1 MKPYELYRTWSQ
13 FEDMMG
19 KTTMSDEDK
28 LKFGGEW
35 VRSLPPKQL
44 CVSSQ
49 LSYEIVEAAMRGRLN
64 DLKEK
69 IDGRTITTKKEE
81 KGQEPTQSGN
91 GSEQEPV
98 HKNATNR
105 RGKNSLE
112 DMDGQKV
119 PKPKR

>member
-19 KTTMSDEDK
+19 KPTLSDEEK

-49 LSYEIVEAAMRGRLN
+49 LSYEIVENAMRGRLN

-69 IDGRTITTKKEE
+69 IDGRTATTKKEE
-81 KGQEPTQSGN
+81 KGQEPTQS
-91 GSEQEPV
+91 SSRSRKKSV
-98 HKNATNR
+98 
-105 RGKNSLE
+105 
-112 DMDGQKV
+112 
-119 PKPKR
+119 

>member
-19 KTTMSDEDK
+19 KTTMSEEDK
-28 LKFGGEW
+28 LKFGAEW
-35 VRSLPPKQL
+35 IRSLPPKQL

-49 LSYEIVEAAMRGRLN
+49 LSYEIVEIAMKGRLN

-81 KGQEPTQSGN
+81 KGQEPAQS
-91 GSEQEPV
+91 SSRSRKKSV
-98 HKNATNR
+98 
-105 RGKNSLE
+105 
-112 DMDGQKV
+112 
-119 PKPKR
+119 

>member
-19 KTTMSDEDK
+19 KPTLSDEEK

-49 LSYEIVEAAMRGRLN
+49 LSYDVVEEAMKGRLN
-64 DLKEK
+64 DLKEQ
-69 IDGRTITTKKEE
+69 INGRSTEAKETTSKEAGKEPASSSKRPSKK
-81 KGQEPTQSGN
+81 
-91 GSEQEPV
+91 PV
-98 HKNATNR
+98 HKNA
-105 RGKNSLE
+105 GNS
-112 DMDGQKV
+112 
-119 PKPKR
+119 